1 MRKSSQRFYQDKA
14 RFGAAKVLK
23 KEFHDYLSRIWTREK
38 DFESFPDTA
47 TERRK
52 ATHAL
57 ARALNGE
64 SLVRRSFL
72 QSSTRKRVK
81 GSACLQFETA
91 KRIQV
96 APTLET

>member
-52 ATHAL
+52 ATT
-57 ARALNGE
+57 
-64 SLVRRSFL
+64 RS
-72 QSSTRKRVK
+72 R
-81 GSACLQFETA
+81 EH
-91 KRIQV
+91 
-96 APTLET
+96 